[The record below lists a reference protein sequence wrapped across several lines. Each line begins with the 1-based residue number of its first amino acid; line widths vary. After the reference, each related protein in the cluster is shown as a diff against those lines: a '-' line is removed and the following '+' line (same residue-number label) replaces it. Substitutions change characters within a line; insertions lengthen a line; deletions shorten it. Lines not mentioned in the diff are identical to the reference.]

1 MDRLQESRERVVLAN
16 PMKQLFFI
24 LGGAAIVG
32 LTAYLL
38 LGQFA
43 NWYGPRYI
51 QSDEDIS
58 NVFLVFLGVVAISVI
73 AGGIGGRMLFR
84 NLTLRSRGRADK
96 RRAP

>member
-1 MDRLQESRERVVLAN
+1 MDRLQKGRESLVLVN
-16 PMKQLFFI
+16 PMKQVLFV
-24 LGGAAIVG
+24 LGGAAVVG
-32 LTAYLL
+32 LAVYLL

-58 NVFLVFLGVVAISVI
+58 TVFLIFLGVVAISTI
-73 AGGIGGRMLFR
+73 AGGVGGRVLYR